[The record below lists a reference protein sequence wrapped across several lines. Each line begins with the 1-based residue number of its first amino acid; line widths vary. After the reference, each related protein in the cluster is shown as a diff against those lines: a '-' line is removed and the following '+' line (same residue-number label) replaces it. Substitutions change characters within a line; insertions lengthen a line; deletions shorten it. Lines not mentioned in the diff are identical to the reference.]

1 MQRFHFIAVHLSA
14 FFLLSFGCNTGL
26 EPLNSPSGFRGVI
39 RFKNWPPPDSVQ
51 NLQIVAFEQL
61 PADSS
66 NILITVVVDRRA
78 AAFPGL
84 NARLPRFVDS
94 VAYEFTTSNGIGLK
108 PANYEYIIVAQQ
120 YGPNVLT
127 QWQPAG
133 VYTRRPNSFEPAPLR
148 ILLHRIVPNIDIEV
162 DFRNLPP
169 KPWR

>member
-1 MQRFHFIAVHLSA
+1 MKRFHFIAIHVSA
-14 FFLLSFGCNTGL
+14 FLLLSIGCNTGL

-39 RFKNWPPPDSVQ
+39 RFKNWPRPDSVQ
-51 NLQIVAFEQL
+51 NLQVVAFEAF
-61 PADSS
+61 PRDSS
-66 NILITVVVDRRA
+66 SILATLFAGRG

-94 VAYEFTTSNGIGLK
+94 AEFEFTTKNGINLQV
-108 PANYEYIIVAQQ
+108 ANYEYVIVAQQ
-120 YGPNVLT
+120 YGPNVLSD
-127 QWQPAG
+127 WQPAG
-133 VYTRRPNSFEPAPLR
+133 VYTTRPNSFDPAPLR